1 MSRKPIEKYEVVEN
15 FLKKVTK
22 KPGTRITYRSYLN
35 RYFKELGIT
44 DQENYFDSN
53 RDYVKDIEKVVF
65 AIDSIPD
72 RTQQSMLSC
81 VKRFMEKNEIE
92 IKANQWEEWITRN
105 DIGRPQAVTDD
116 KIPTNSDLKTLLE
129 YAVDIKTR
137 ALTMFLA
144 STGLRIG
151 EALQI
156 TIPMLNADLKNNHI
170 RLSADISKT
179 HRIRHVFYTDECK
192 EVLENWLKVR
202 EKYIKGKY
210 SKSVFARE
218 NRRTTDNRLFPF
230 ARDNAIKTWNRLLER
245 AGSPYNEKDDNKKLD
260 KPRYKF
266 HIHTIRKHWFSS
278 LLNSGMKENFVNYI
292 GGHESLLKSL
302 YSDLEYQQELL
313 KKNYDEHS
321 NSLLVFST
329 PTDLKGV
336 NQEITNLK
344 EENQEKDKIINELKA
359 QNERI
364 ENNSN
369 HYFDLI
375 QELKLRIDEVEY
387 VHAVEHGQA
396 EIVEKQEKEYLKK
409 FPTPEARKKEQK
421 RLVNLMKSYADMD
434 QKEKDK

>member
-1 MSRKPIEKYEVVEN
+1 MSRKPIEKYPIVEK
-15 FLKKVTK
+15 FLERVTK
-22 KPGTRITYRSYLN
+22 KPGTRSTYRSFLN

-44 DQENYFDSN
+44 DQTNYFISG
-53 RDYVKDIEKVVF
+53 RDYVKDIEKVVI
-65 AIDSIPD
+65 AIENIPD
-72 RTQQSMLSC
+72 RTQQTMLSC

-92 IKANQWEEWITRN
+92 IKANQWDEWITRN
-105 DIGRPQAVTDD
+105 DIGKPQAVTDD
-116 KIPTNSDLKTLLE
+116 KIPTNNDLKTLLE

-137 ALTMFLA
+137 ALTIFLA

-156 TIPMLNADLKNNHI
+156 TISMLNADLKNNHI

-202 EKYIKGKY
+202 DKFIEGKY

-218 NRRTTDNRLFPF
+218 NKRVTDNRLFPF

-245 AGSPYNEKDDNKKLD
+245 AGSPYNEKDSNPKLKD
-260 KPRYKF
+260 ARYKF

-321 NSLLVFST
+321 NSLLIFESQ
-329 PTDLKGV
+329 PDLTGV
-336 NQEITNLK
+336 NKQIEAL
-344 EENQEKDKIINELKA
+344 QKDKEQMQKTIEEMKA
-359 QNERI
+359 QI
-364 ENNSN
+364 T
-369 HYFDLI
+369 
-375 QELKLRIDEVEY
+375 ELRLEKL
-387 VHAVEHGQA
+387 
-396 EIVEKQEKEYLKK
+396 EKLNGIKK
-409 FPTPEARKKEQK
+409 KA
-421 RLVNLMKSYADMD
+421 
-434 QKEKDK
+434 